1 MFFCV
6 CVIKFVLYLLKYFG
20 NLMKMVR
27 VLYFLLDKNI
37 CIKRKVFYVYEIFKV
52 GNNGVNE
59 M

>member
-1 MFFCV
+1 M
-6 CVIKFVLYLLKYFG
+6 IKFVFYFLEYFG
-20 NLMKMVR
+20 NLMKVVS